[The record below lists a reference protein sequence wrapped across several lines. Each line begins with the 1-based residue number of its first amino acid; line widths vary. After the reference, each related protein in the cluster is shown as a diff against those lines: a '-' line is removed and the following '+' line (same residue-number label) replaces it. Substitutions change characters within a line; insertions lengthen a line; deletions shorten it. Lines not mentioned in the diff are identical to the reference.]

1 MRIRLIIAAA
11 TTVAAVT
18 ACGGAG
24 APSSNSSST
33 SSSATGASPEV
44 SHSVAIKNFAY
55 SPASLTVVVGTT
67 VTWTNSDP
75 TPHTTTADTSA
86 PMSWDSGNL
95 TSGQSYA
102 VTFSKP
108 GTYAFH
114 CSIHNY
120 MTGTIKVTG

>member
-1 MRIRLIIAAA
+1 
-11 TTVAAVT
+11 
-18 ACGGAG
+18 
-24 APSSNSSST
+24 
-33 SSSATGASPEV
+33 
-44 SHSVAIKNFAY
+44 
-55 SPASLTVVVGTT
+55 
-67 VTWTNSDP
+67 
-75 TPHTTTADTSA
+75 
-86 PMSWDSGNL
+86 MSWDSGNL